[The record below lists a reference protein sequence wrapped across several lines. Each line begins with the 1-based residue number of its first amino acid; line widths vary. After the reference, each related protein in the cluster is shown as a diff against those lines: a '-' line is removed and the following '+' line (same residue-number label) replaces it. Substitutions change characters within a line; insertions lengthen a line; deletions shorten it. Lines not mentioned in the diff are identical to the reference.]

1 MPITIDPHTW
11 MLLGPIAALSAVL
24 LALTAIGLEPALRAL
39 AAPEWPPSTFRFTP
53 RLLHPALFLAILL
66 LVGIAGVLLSVLG
79 GRIWLLLL
87 TPLLVLAAGWL
98 TQRLA
103 RALYRRRLAPQVLLA
118 VTQLAGKTS
127 GTGGAL
133 LSAFREIGRE
143 SPWPL
148 CAEWAWVE
156 RHLNVPY
163 EVQVNGRM
171 QTRFSDH
178 AYALRSLATQTPLDA
193 HARVLDAIALIYE
206 QGAESHAG
214 TRLRQLD
221 ELLHEQDRL
230 RRTLISQFGRVR
242 NQAFIITG
250 AMGAILLW
258 LLFSQSER
266 VYTAFV
272 VSPFGLLAALWFVF
286 WLALPVGTG
295 LLLARPPDSLL

>member
-1 MPITIDPHTW
+1 MIV
-11 MLLGPIAALSAVL
+11 GPIAALSAVL
-24 LALTAIGLEPALRAL
+24 LALAALGLEPVLRAL
-39 AAPEWPPSTFRFTP
+39 AAPDWPPSAFRFTA
-53 RLLHPALFLAILL
+53 RLIDPAVFLAVL
-66 LVGIAGVLLSVLG
+66 LVVGAGSVVLSVLS
-79 GRIWLLLL
+79 GRVWLLLL
-87 TPLLVLAAGWL
+87 TPMLVLVAGWL

-103 RALYRRRLAPQVLLA
+103 RARYVQRLAPQVLLA

-127 GTGGAL
+127 GSGGAL

-163 EVQVNGRM
+163 EVTVAGHL

-178 AYALRSLATQTPLDA
+178 AYALRCLAVQTPLDA

-214 TRLRQLD
+214 ARLRQLD
-221 ELLHEQDRL
+221 ELLHEHDRL
-230 RRTLISQFGRVR
+230 RRNLTIQFGRVR
-242 NQAFIITG
+242 NQAFIIAG
-250 AMGAILLW
+250 AMGVILLW
-258 LLFSQSER
+258 LLLAQTNR

-272 VSPFGLLAALWFVF
+272 VSPLGPLAALWFTF
-286 WLALPVGTG
+286 WLALPIGAG
-295 LLLARPPDSLL
+295 LLLARPPDSML